1 MKWSDRLLTYFSRKF
16 VLTAIALLGGLWLA
30 WEGKLTSELTLYVGT
45 VLTPYIGANV
55 IQRLKGEN
63 KDGNSNED

>member
-1 MKWSDRLLTYFSRKF
+1 MVLKYLSRKF
-16 VLTAIALLGGLWLA
+16 ILVAIALFGGLWLA
-30 WEGKLTSELTLYVGT
+30 WSDKLTSELTLYVGT

>member
-1 MKWSDRLLTYFSRKF
+1 MVLKYLSRKF
-16 VLTAIALLGGLWLA
+16 ILVALALLGGLWLA
-30 WEGKLTSELTLYVGT
+30 WSGKLTSELTLYVGT

-63 KDGNSNED
+63 KDGNSTSDE

>member
-1 MKWSDRLLTYFSRKF
+1 M
-16 VLTAIALLGGLWLA
+16 ALALFGGLWLA